1 MAMQASPEMIQRI
14 RQSLHDLSQPL
25 AALTGLIDLLLM
37 EMAETDSRLKEV
49 QLASEQLERVLQI
62 VTEMRGLAREA
73 SGAEPGR
80 RGALAH
86 PEP

>member
-1 MAMQASPEMIQRI
+1 MAMQASPEMIRRI

-25 AALTGLIDLLLM
+25 AVLTGLIDLLLM
-37 EMAETDSRLKEV
+37 EMADTDSRLKEV
-49 QLASEQLERVLQI
+49 QLASEQLEKVLQI
-62 VTEMRGLAREA
+62 VTEIRHLAREA
-73 SGAEPGR
+73 SGSEAGR

>member
-1 MAMQASPEMIQRI
+1 MQISPEMIQMI
-14 RQSLHDLSQPL
+14 RESLHDLSQPL
-25 AALTGLIDLLLM
+25 TALTGLIDLLLM

-49 QLASEQLERVLQI
+49 QLASEQLEKVLQI
-62 VTEMRGLAREA
+62 VTEIRRLAREA
-73 SGAEPGR
+73 IGTEPGR

>member
-1 MAMQASPEMIQRI
+1 MVMQASPEMIRRI
-14 RQSLHDLSQPL
+14 RQSLHALSQPL
-25 AALTGLIDLLLM
+25 VVLTGLIDLLLM

-62 VTEMRGLAREA
+62 VAEMRGLAREA
-73 SGAEPGR
+73 SGSEPGR
-80 RGALAH
+80 RGTLAH